1 MSLRDITDPRAVRSA
16 IEEFRTL
23 GRDTFL
29 AKYGFGPARDYFLVD
44 RNERFD
50 SKAVA
55 AAAHGTQFPKEG
67 PLKAGQF
74 SGGDATVRR
83 KLEELG
89 FTVTGPEQSAQETL
103 DPNALSVQ
111 AEHARRVDLW
121 SRLIAARGP
130 SDVSAATLN
139 DLKIFY
145 GARGIWVDKTTT
157 AGIGG
162 SSSGVTVA
170 LLHTGSAYADDLSE
184 DSVIYHYPQTERNGR
199 DLAEISATKAA
210 ATLSL
215 PVFFV
220 SYPRPKAPT
229 RNVKLAWVQ
238 AWDDDQKWF
247 YIEFGE
253 HRPSELPPNGEPENP
268 FIVTMP
274 REAVSRTSIAWRR
287 SAAFK
292 FAVFERYR
300 PAECCV
306 CGMRVTGLL
315 DAAHVVGVEHDGSDD
330 PRNGLI
336 FCATHHRAF
345 DADMFAIRPNDLQ
358 IISGKRQPSL
368 NALGIDRVSLSLPRP
383 PHIEAL
389 RWRWERW
396 KHCPD

>member
-1 MSLRDITDPRAVRSA
+1 MV
-16 IEEFRTL
+16 
-23 GRDTFL
+23 
-29 AKYGFGPARDYFLVD
+29 
-44 RNERFD
+44 
-50 SKAVA
+50 
-55 AAAHGTQFPKEG
+55 
-67 PLKAGQF
+67 
-74 SGGDATVRR
+74 
-83 KLEELG
+83 
-89 FTVTGPEQSAQETL
+89 
-103 DPNALSVQ
+103 
-111 AEHARRVDLW
+111 
-121 SRLIAARGP
+121 
-130 SDVSAATLN
+130 
-139 DLKIFY
+139 
-145 GARGIWVDKTTT
+145 
-157 AGIGG
+157 
-162 SSSGVTVA
+162 
-170 LLHTGSAYADDLSE
+170 
-184 DSVIYHYPQTERNGR
+184 
-199 DLAEISATKAA
+199 
-210 ATLSL
+210 
-215 PVFFV
+215 
-220 SYPRPKAPT
+220 
-229 RNVKLAWVQ
+229 
-238 AWDDDQKWF
+238 

-306 CGMRVTGLL
+306 CGMRVTGPL

>member
-1 MSLRDITDPRAVRSA
+1 MSLSDISDPHAVRSA
-16 IEEFRTL
+16 IEEFRRL
-23 GRDTFL
+23 GRDAFL

-44 RNERFD
+44 RSERFD
-50 SKAVA
+50 SKAIA
-55 AAAHGTQFPKEG
+55 AAAHGAQFPNEG
-67 PLKAGQF
+67 PLKADQF

-111 AEHARRVDLW
+111 VERERRVDLW
-121 SRLIAARGP
+121 SRLIANRGP
-130 SDVSAATLN
+130 FDVSAGTLN

-145 GARGIWVDKTTT
+145 GGRGIWVDKANT

-162 SSSGVTVA
+162 SSNGVAVA

-184 DSVIYHYPQTERNGR
+184 DSAIYHYPQTEQPGR
-199 DLAEISATKAA
+199 DLAEITATKAA
-210 ATLSL
+210 AMLLL

-220 SYPRPKAPT
+220 SYSRPRTPL
-229 RNVKLAWVQ
+229 RNVTLAWVQ

-247 YIEFGE
+247 YIQFGE
-253 HRPSELPPNGEPENP
+253 HRPSEPPPSGEPETP
-268 FIVTMP
+268 FAITAP
-274 REAVSRTSIAWRR
+274 RETVSRTSMSRRR

-306 CGMRVTGLL
+306 CGMRVTELL
-315 DAAHVVGVEHDGSDD
+315 DAAHIVGVEHDGSDD

-345 DADMFAIRPNDLQ
+345 DANMFAIRPTDSQ
-358 IISGKRQPSL
+358 IISGKRQPPLS
-368 NALGIDRVSLSLPRP
+368 ALGIERASLSLPRS

-396 KHCPD
+396 KHRPE